1 MSLEEQQYIENI
13 DYSKCPESVRDT
25 LKLYITYGFDTGDFL
40 YYVLSNNLTRAFY
53 NADKINKPIIEDILI
68 WLYNHA
74 PSSSWGSPEKVA
86 EWIDSRKTTSH
97 STKKNMDTVAMADN
111 DADDDCDCHCCA
123 ERYAEENV

>member
-1 MSLEEQQYIENI
+1 MSLEEQQYIESI

-97 STKKNMDTVAMADN
+97 SKKSMADN
-111 DADDDCDCHCCA
+111 DADYTYEGTYDIQGQGHLWGT
-123 ERYAEENV
+123 E